1 MTDANNDQAIEAVP
15 AIGATEGV
23 ESFLDKNL
31 RRAFLQDVPTAL
43 TGGIIPNATSFP
55 ASPTLYQ
62 LFYRT
67 DQAKLYFWDG
77 ANWLQLGLL
86 DSKSNLYI
94 GGRYLHK

>member
-1 MTDANNDQAIEAVP
+1 MTTGNNDQELEGVP
-15 AIGATEGV
+15 AIGAIEGV

-31 RRAFLQDVPTAL
+31 RRAFLSDVPTAL

-62 LFYRT
+62 LFFRT
-67 DQAKLYFWDG
+67 DLAKLYFWNG

-86 DSKSNLYI
+86 ESNSDLII
-94 GGRYLHK
+94 GGRYRKG